1 MLDFVRVFWL
11 NNLFHFLKPL
21 FNTFQVDRKEIDE
34 MKLGENIVSCT
45 TSSMKGD
52 NITLMNENKENPLE
66 KIDLN
71 VRLSMVSNVLC
82 SHFA

>member
-1 MLDFVRVFWL
+1 M
-11 NNLFHFLKPL
+11 
-21 FNTFQVDRKEIDE
+21 DRKKIDE
-34 MKLGENIVSCT
+34 MKLGENIVMTLPSCT

-52 NITLMNENKENPLE
+52 NITLMNENKEKLLE
-66 KIDLN
+66 KRDLN